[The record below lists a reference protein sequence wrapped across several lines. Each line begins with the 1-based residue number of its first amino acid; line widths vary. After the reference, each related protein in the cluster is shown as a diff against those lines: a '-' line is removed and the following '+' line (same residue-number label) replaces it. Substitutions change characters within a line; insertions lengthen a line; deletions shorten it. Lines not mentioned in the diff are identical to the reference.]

1 MSAKLPFQKK
11 GGPRQKFTGTKRFGF
26 RDDDDHEEEDQVS
39 MVTGFDDNKVQE

>member
-26 RDDDDHEEEDQVS
+26 GDDDDHEEEDQVS